1 VVALGG
7 HGTPPRGWSWPGS
20 EPRDDLG
27 LSDLGHDNLGHDDL
41 GHDDLGHDNLG
52 DFCYSTGMTTEPV
65 QYRIRGSS
73 AASIV
78 ASVERGVSSGG
89 LAPGETVPSVRA
101 LAREL
106 EVSPTTVASA
116 YRDLRQRG
124 VLVTHDRSRTVIGH
138 RPPVAS
144 RLAPAV
150 PAGVVDLATG
160 NPDHTLLPDLEPALR
175 TLTAVQ
181 RLYGGGAGVDALV
194 ELARTGFDADGVP
207 ADQLAVVAGGLDG
220 IERVLEVHLRVGDR
234 IGIEDP
240 GYIGSV
246 DLARALGLVPV
257 PVPIDDEGPTV
268 DGLAEALEGGIH
280 ALLVTPRAQNP
291 TGAAIGPQRAAALRR
306 VLADHPEVLVV
317 EDDHASLLVGVDH
330 HPLSAARE
338 RWAVVRS
345 VAKALGPDLRTAVL
359 AGDEETVARV
369 LGRQRLG
376 TGWVSHLLQQLTATV
391 SMQARTDGTLLRA
404 RATYGERRD
413 ALLAALQERGIGA
426 HGRTGLNVW
435 IPVPEEVPV
444 VQGLLARGWAV
455 QAGEPFRLVSPPGIR
470 VTVSELPA
478 SRAGELAGDLAE
490 VLDQRLGTRRG

>member
-1 VVALGG
+1 
-7 HGTPPRGWSWPGS
+7 
-20 EPRDDLG
+20 
-27 LSDLGHDNLGHDDL
+27 
-41 GHDDLGHDNLG
+41 
-52 DFCYSTGMTTEPV
+52 MTTASV
-65 QYRIRGSS
+65 QYQIRGNS
-73 AASIV
+73 AATIV
-78 ASVERGVSSGG
+78 ASIERGVGTGG
-89 LAPGETVPSVRA
+89 LSPGATVPSVRA

-106 EVSPTTVASA
+106 GVSPTTVASA

-124 VLVTHDRSRTVIGH
+124 VLVSHDRSRTVVGH
-138 RPPVAS
+138 RPPVAG
-144 RLAPAV
+144 RLGPHV

-160 NPDHTLLPDLEPALR
+160 NPDPALLPDLEPALR
-175 TLTAVQ
+175 TVTGEQ
-181 RLYGGGAGVDALV
+181 RLYGGTAGVDALV
-194 ELARTGFDADGVP
+194 ELARSGFAEDAIP
-207 ADQLAVVAGGLDG
+207 AEHLAVVAGGLDG

-240 GYIGSV
+240 GYIGSI

-257 PVPIDDEGPTV
+257 PVPIDDDGPTV
-268 DGLAEALEGGIH
+268 DGVAEALDEGIH

-291 TGAAIGPQRAAALRR
+291 TGAAIGGQRAADLRAAL
-306 VLADHPEVLVV
+306 AEHPQVLVV
-317 EDDHASLLVGVDH
+317 EDDHASLLVGADH
-330 HPLSAARE
+330 HPLVGGRQ

-359 AGDEETVARV
+359 AGDQDTVVRV

-391 SMQARTDGTLLRA
+391 SMQSRTDGTLLRA
-404 RATYGERRD
+404 RASYAERRD
-413 ALLAALQERGIGA
+413 ALLTALEEHGIDA

-444 VQGLLARGWAV
+444 VQGLLTRGWAV

-470 VTVSELPA
+470 VTVSELPTV
-478 SRAGELAGDLAE
+478 RAGALAADLAE